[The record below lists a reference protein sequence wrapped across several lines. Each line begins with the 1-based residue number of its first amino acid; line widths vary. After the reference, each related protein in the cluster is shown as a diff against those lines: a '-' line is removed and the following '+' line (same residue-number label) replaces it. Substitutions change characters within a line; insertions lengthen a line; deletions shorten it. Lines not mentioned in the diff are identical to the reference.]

1 MLRTPRTPAAG
12 TSAAMDVRAELA
24 GLCAPIL
31 ARLSSLDASDP
42 AACEIAL
49 AHVDVTALRAG
60 VLAAAGAGSLTP
72 KEAGGVKFGRIAKP
86 SPETLGFSIDA
97 VDMSGPA
104 AGAHAH
110 PRGEFDLC
118 FPVEGDPRFDGRPGP
133 WIVYAPGSR
142 HVPTVSGGRMVILYF
157 LPGGEIAFDASS

>member
-1 MLRTPRTPAAG
+1 MDPRA
-12 TSAAMDVRAELA
+12 DLA
-24 GLCAPIL
+24 RLCAPIV
-31 ARLSSLDASDP
+31 ARCSTLDPGDP

-49 AHVDVTALRAG
+49 GQLDLGSVRAA
-60 VLAAAGAGSLTP
+60 VLAAAGAGTLTP
-72 KEAGGVKFGRIAKP
+72 REAGGVKFGRIAKP
-86 SPETLGFSIDA
+86 SPETLGYSIDA

-133 WIVYAPGSR
+133 WVVYAPGSR
-142 HVPTVSGGRMVILYF
+142 HVPTVSGGRMLILYF
-157 LPGGEIAFDASS
+157 LPGGEIVFDAPS